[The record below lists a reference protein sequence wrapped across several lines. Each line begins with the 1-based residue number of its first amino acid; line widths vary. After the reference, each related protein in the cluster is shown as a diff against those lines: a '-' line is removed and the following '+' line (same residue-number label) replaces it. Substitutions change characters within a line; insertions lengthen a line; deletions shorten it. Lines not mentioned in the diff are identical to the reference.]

1 MSFGPL
7 TFLAP
12 LGLLGLLVL
21 PLIFWLLKATPP
33 SPKNESFPPI
43 KILADV
49 VTQEETPDRTPWWLL
64 LFRIGLV
71 ALMALALARPIM
83 TRQSAQEVKP
93 LVLIVDNSYA
103 GAANWGQIMREADA
117 RVTAARRANVNVA
130 LGFTRDDEPIEFQ
143 PATEAIER
151 LRSASPLPLAA
162 DVSGVTKRLADLNM
176 NGAQAVWLSGGLDF
190 GNAADLQSVLAGATD
205 TRILVPESERSP
217 LLAGDLTETERG
229 FRAQYHRA
237 DAGSARTIDAAAY
250 GSDGNVIARAPLT
263 FLPGNKTAQAEFE
276 LPADLRNRVARITP
290 DGAPGAGAVKL
301 LDDSWGRPVV
311 GIVDNGQTNTQPL
324 LSDIYYVE
332 KAVGDNADVFK
343 APLAELL
350 TLGPSIIIMS
360 DSART
365 EDEALSDFVDTGGLL
380 IRFAGP
386 KLAARADDLLPVE
399 LRYGGRAMGGA
410 LTWEEPQG
418 LEVFPADSPFFGL
431 AVPDD
436 VTVSRQIMA
445 QPGGETDSR
454 TWARLSDGSPIVTA
468 AARGQGRIVLFH
480 VTSGPE
486 WSNLAVS
493 GLYVDML
500 KRIYPLAR
508 QTPAKIQAQAGSWN
522 AQRVLDG
529 FGRLTAPPAGLQPI
543 ADGPF
548 NDVVIS
554 ETHLPGLYRQGA
566 RLTAL
571 NAVRNPEDIGSTAA
585 LPGAVSG
592 GYSGAVRSSLEGILL
607 AVAIALLALDAAF
620 AIFVS
625 GRGRR
630 LLSLFK
636 PRRAALALL
645 LAGAFIWPQAADA
658 QADLTQDTLGI
669 HLAYVITGNDRLD
682 RQSEAGLR
690 GVTLEL
696 TRRTTVEPQ
705 EPRGVNL
712 ETDTLSIYPL
722 LYWPV
727 SRDAQALSDAQASAV
742 NAYMASGGTVIFDT
756 MDAGD
761 RIAGAGAR
769 HPGLARISESLDIPP
784 LTIIPE
790 DHVLSKSFFLLPKY
804 PGRWS
809 DGEVYVD
816 ANGIAARDG
825 VASVIVGSNDWASA
839 WAVSEDETWI
849 GTVDDTTPR
858 QREFANRTGV
868 NLVMYVLS
876 GNYKADQVHYAS
888 ILERLGTSGTTMQQT
903 PSVTDPKR

>member
-1 MSFGPL
+1 MNFGAL

-12 LGLLGLLVL
+12 LGLLGLIVL

-33 SPKNESFPPI
+33 SPKNQQFPPI
-43 KILADV
+43 KILADI
-49 VTQEETPDRTPWWLL
+49 TAEEETPDRTPWWLL
-64 LFRIGLV
+64 LFRLGLV
-71 ALMALALARPIM
+71 ALLAVALARPVM
-83 TRQSAQEVKP
+83 TRQNTQEVRP
-93 LVLIVDNSYA
+93 LVLVVDNSLGA
-103 GAANWGQIMREADA
+103 AANWGQIVREADVRA
-117 RVTAARRANVNVA
+117 SAARRANVNVA
-130 LGFTRDDEPIEFQ
+130 LAFTRDDADVKFA
-143 PATEAIER
+143 PAVDAIER
-151 LRSASPLPLAA
+151 LKSATPVPLAA
-162 DVSGVTKRLADLNM
+162 DIPAVTNRLEGLDISA
-176 NGAQAVWLSGGLDF
+176 AQAVWLSGGLDF
-190 GNAADLQSVLAGATD
+190 GNAADLQTVLSTAQD
-205 TRILVPESERSP
+205 TRILVPASERSP

-229 FRAQYHRA
+229 FRSEYFRA
-237 DAGSARTIDAAAY
+237 DTRGTRAADIVAYAGD
-250 GSDGNVIARAPLT
+250 GSVIARAPMT
-263 FLPGNKTAQAEFE
+263 FLPGKPSAQAEFE
-276 LPADLRNRVARITP
+276 LPADLRNRVSRIAP
-290 DGAPGAGAVKL
+290 DGAGGAGGVKL

-311 GIVDNGQTNTQPL
+311 GIIDAGQTNTQPL

-360 DSART
+360 DSARS
-365 EDEALSDFVDTGGLL
+365 EDEALVDFVEAGGLL

-386 KLAARADDLLPVE
+386 KLSARSDSLLPVE
-399 LRYGGRAMGGA
+399 LRYGGRALGGA

-418 LEVFPADSPFFGL
+418 LETFAKDSPFFGL
-431 AVPDD
+431 TVPED
-436 VTVSRQIMA
+436 VTVSQQIMA

-454 TWARLSDGSPIVTA
+454 TWARLSDGSPVVTA

-493 GLYVDML
+493 GLYVEML

-508 QTPAKIQAQAGSWN
+508 QTPAKIEAQAGSWN

-543 ADGPF
+543 ADGAF
-548 NDVVIS
+548 ADVVIS

-571 NAVRNPEDIGSTAA
+571 NAVRNPQNIGTTAD
-585 LPGAVSG
+585 LSGAVSG
-592 GYSGAVRSSLEGILL
+592 QYSGAKASSLEGILL
-607 AVAIALLALDAAF
+607 AVGIALLALDAAF

-625 GRGRR
+625 GRARR

-636 PRRAALALL
+636 PRRGLTALL
-645 LAGAFIWPQAADA
+645 LAGLFALPQISEA
-658 QADLTQDTLGI
+658 QAEVTEDTLGI
-669 HLAYVITGNDRLD
+669 HLAYVITGNERLD

-696 TRRTTVEPQ
+696 TRRTTVEPE

-722 LYWPV
+722 IYWPV
-727 SRDAQALSDAQASAV
+727 SRDAPALSPGQAAAV
-742 NAYMASGGTVIFDT
+742 NAYMAAGGTVVFDT

-761 RIAGAGAR
+761 QIAGASAS
-769 HPGLARISESLDIPP
+769 HPGLSRISETLDIPP
-784 LTIIPE
+784 LTAIPE

-809 DGEVYVD
+809 AGAVYVD

-825 VASVIVGSNDWASA
+825 VASVIVGANDWASA
-839 WAVSEDETWI
+839 WAVSEDDTWI
-849 GTVDDTTPR
+849 GIVDDTTPR
-858 QREFANRTGV
+858 QREFANRFGV

-876 GNYKADQVHYAS
+876 GNYKADQVHYAA
-888 ILERLGTSGTTMQQT
+888 ILERLGPNGTSMQKT
-903 PSVTDPKR
+903 PSVTDTER

>member
-1 MSFGPL
+1 MSLGPL

-12 LGLLGLLVL
+12 LGLFGLLAL

-71 ALMALALARPIM
+71 ALLAVALARPIM
-83 TRQSAQEVKP
+83 TVQSAQETKP
-93 LVLIVDNSYA
+93 LLLVVDNSYA

-130 LGFTRDDEPIEFQ
+130 LAFTRDDAPVDFEPA
-143 PATEAIER
+143 PEAIER
-151 LRSASPLPLAA
+151 LKSASPVALAA
-162 DVSGVTKRLADLNM
+162 DIPGLTKRLTDLDAS
-176 NGAQAVWLSGGLDF
+176 GAQAVWLSGGLDF
-190 GNAADLQSVLAGATD
+190 GSAQDLATVLSAASD
-205 TRILVPESERSP
+205 TRILVPASERSP
-217 LLAGDLTETERG
+217 LLAGALTETAGG

-237 DAGSARTIDAAAY
+237 DTGSARTAEAVAY
-250 GSDGNVIARAPLT
+250 GSDGNVIARAPMA
-263 FLPGNKTAQAEFE
+263 FSPGNKTAQAEFE

-290 DGAPGAGAVKL
+290 DGASGAGAIKL

-311 GIVDNGQTNTQPL
+311 GIIDGGQTNTQPL

-350 TLGPSIIIMS
+350 TYGPSIIIMS

-365 EDEALSDFVDTGGLL
+365 EDEALSDFVDAGGLL

-386 KLAARADDLLPVE
+386 KLAARADDLLPVA

-410 LTWEEPQG
+410 LTWEDPQG
-418 LEVFPADSPFFGL
+418 LEAFAADSPFFGL

-436 VTVSRQIMA
+436 VTVSQQIMA
-445 QPGGETDSR
+445 EPGGETDGR

-508 QTPAKIQAQAGSWN
+508 QTPAKIQAQAGSWS

-543 ADGPF
+543 ADGAF

-571 NAVRNPEDIGSTAA
+571 NAVRDPDAIGSTSS

-592 GYSGAVRSSLEGILL
+592 GYSDSSRASLEGILL
-607 AVAIALLALDAAF
+607 AIGIGLLALDAAF

-630 LLSLFK
+630 LANLFK
-636 PRRAALALL
+636 PRRGVIALL
-645 LAGAFIWPQAADA
+645 LAGVIMLPQIAQA
-658 QADLTQDTLGI
+658 QADVTEDTLGI
-669 HLAYVITGNDRLD
+669 RLAFVITGNDRLD

-696 TRRTTVEPQ
+696 TRRTTVEPAG
-705 EPRGVNL
+705 PRGVNL

-727 SRDAQALSDAQASAV
+727 SRDAPELSEAQAASV
-742 NAYMASGGTVIFDT
+742 NAYMAAGGTVVFDT

-761 RIAGAGAR
+761 RIAGSSAR
-769 HPGLARISESLDIPP
+769 HPGLARISDSLDIPP

-816 ANGIAARDG
+816 AGGIAARDG

-839 WAVSEDETWI
+839 WAVSEDDTWI

-888 ILERLGTSGTTMQQT
+888 ILERLGTTGTTMQKT
-903 PSVTDPKR
+903 PSVTDPDR